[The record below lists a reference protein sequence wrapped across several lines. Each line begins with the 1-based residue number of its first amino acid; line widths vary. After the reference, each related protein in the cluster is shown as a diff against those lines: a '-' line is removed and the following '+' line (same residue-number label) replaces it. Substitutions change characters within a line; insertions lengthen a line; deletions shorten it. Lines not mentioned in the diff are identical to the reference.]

1 MKKIPVTLF
10 IVSAL
15 LFILPEKTE
24 AQSLK
29 DILKSETAQKVIDA
43 VKEATALK
51 FEDLQGT
58 WQYKGAACQ
67 FKSEEL
73 LQKAGGIALGETM
86 EGKLEKAYEKA
97 GIRTG
102 NFSYT
107 FNHDSTF
114 TCQIGKKEL
123 KGTYAYDSS
132 NQILTLSHGALN
144 VENNDR
150 SLVVKSCHSAMRVQL
165 SGKKDGTTFLFN
177 ADRLLKLVTLLSG
190 YSKSSTL
197 SAVNKVAQQYDGMML
212 GFDLQK

>member
-1 MKKIPVTLF
+1 
-10 IVSAL
+10 
-15 LFILPEKTE
+15 
-24 AQSLK
+24 
-29 DILKSETAQKVIDA
+29 
-43 VKEATALK
+43 
-51 FEDLQGT
+51 
-58 WQYKGAACQ
+58 
-67 FKSEEL
+67 
-73 LQKAGGIALGETM
+73 M

-132 NQILTLSHGALN
+132 NQILTLSYFGLLN
-144 VENNDR
+144 TE
-150 SLVVKSCHSAMRVQL
+150 VQL

-177 ADRLLKLVTLLSG
+177 ADRLLKLVTILSG

>member
-10 IVSAL
+10 VVSAL
-15 LFILPEKTE
+15 FFILPEKTE

-114 TCQIGKKEL
+114 TCQIG
-123 KGTYAYDSS
+123 
-132 NQILTLSHGALN
+132 N
-144 VENNDR
+144 
-150 SLVVKSCHSAMRVQL
+150 
-165 SGKKDGTTFLFN
+165 
-177 ADRLLKLVTLLSG
+177 
-190 YSKSSTL
+190 
-197 SAVNKVAQQYDGMML
+197 
-212 GFDLQK
+212 